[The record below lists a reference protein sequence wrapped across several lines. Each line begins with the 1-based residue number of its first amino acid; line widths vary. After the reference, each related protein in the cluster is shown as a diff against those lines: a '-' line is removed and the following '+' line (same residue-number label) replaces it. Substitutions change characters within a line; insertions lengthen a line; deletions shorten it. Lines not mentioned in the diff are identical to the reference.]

1 MRESVSSLGS
11 DQVEKPK
18 LSEEIRRQTAVNVAR
33 CYQCGKCSAG
43 CPLSADMDFPPSVIM
58 RMLQTG
64 YPDLEKEVVGS
75 HTVWLCLSCET
86 CSVRCPME
94 IDIPKVMDSLR
105 RESVRTRN
113 VHPRARDIIAFHR
126 SFLDSIRRLGRLYE
140 VGLIIGYKA
149 RSRHLFQDVLLAPL
163 MYIRG
168 KLHLVPERIRE
179 RRRMRRIF
187 SRTLNRKEPTP

>member
-1 MRESVSSLGS
+1 MSLES

-64 YPDLEKEVVGS
+64 ESDLEKNAVGS

-105 RESVRTRN
+105 LESVRTKN

-126 SFLDSIRRLGRLYE
+126 AFLDSIRYHGRLYK
-140 VGLIIGYKA
+140 VGLIAGYKA

-163 MYIRG
+163 MYVRG
-168 KLHLVPERIRE
+168 KLNLIPERIRE

-187 SRTLNRKEPTP
+187 SRTLDRKGPAR